1 MERLGLNLRLI
12 SMKNYDELRYSRH
25 IALPEIGQEGQERLL
40 AASVLVVGAGA
51 LGCISAMY
59 LAAAG
64 VGRIGVVDFDKVGL
78 SNLQRQ
84 LSYTEA
90 DIDLSKAIT
99 LAAKLKAINSS
110 VEVEVIDRILTK
122 RNISEYIER
131 YDIVLEGS
139 DNPSTKYLVTDT
151 AKTIGKPCVIGG
163 VRGFVGQLTTQIPEG
178 PYYRDL
184 FPDIPDQCGLIPCST
199 MGVLGPIPGVIASLQ
214 ATEVIKLI
222 TGAGETLSGRLFQI
236 DTLNMQSIEF
246 RY

>member
-1 MERLGLNLRLI
+1 MQ
-12 SMKNYDELRYSRH
+12 NYDELRYSRQ
-25 IALPEIGQEGQERLL
+25 IALPEIGREGQERLL
-40 AASVLVVGAGA
+40 AASVLIVGAGA

-64 VGRIGVVDFDKVGL
+64 VGRIGVADFDKVGL

-99 LAAKLKAINSS
+99 LAAKLKAINSA

-122 RNISEYIER
+122 GNISDYLER
-131 YDIVLEGS
+131 YDIIIEGS
-139 DNPSTKYLVTDT
+139 DNPSTKYLVSDT
-151 AKTIGKPCVIGG
+151 ARTIGKPCVIGG
-163 VRGFVGQLTTQIPEG
+163 VRGFVGQLTTQLPEG

-184 FPDIPDQCGLIPCST
+184 FPDIPEKCGMTLCST

-214 ATEVIKLI
+214 VTEVIKLI
-222 TGAGETLSGRLFQI
+222 TGAGTPLSGRLWQI
-236 DTLNMQSIEF
+236 DALNMQSIEF

>member
-1 MERLGLNLRLI
+1 MEGLGLNLRLT
-12 SMKNYDELRYSRH
+12 SMQNYDELRYSRQ
-25 IALPEIGQEGQERLL
+25 IALPEIGREGQERLL
-40 AASVLVVGAGA
+40 AASVLIVGAGA

-64 VGRIGVVDFDKVGL
+64 VGHIGVADFDKVGL

-122 RNISEYIER
+122 GNISEYLEK
-131 YDIVLEGS
+131 YDIIIEGS
-139 DNPSTKYLVTDT
+139 DNPSTKYLVSDT
-151 AKTIGKPCVIGG
+151 ARTIGKPCVIGG
-163 VRGFVGQLTTQIPEG
+163 VRGFVGQLTTQLPEG
-178 PYYRDL
+178 PYYQDL
-184 FPDIPDQCGLIPCST
+184 FPDIPKKCGMTLCST

-222 TGAGETLSGRLFQI
+222 TGAGKSLSGRLWQI
-236 DTLNMQSIEF
+236 DALNMQSIEF